1 MKIDSLDKEKFTA
14 GQGEIFPGQGKIKV
28 GHDSRK
34 RNASDKCPV
43 LYKDV
48 NIFSHF

>member
-1 MKIDSLDKEKFTA
+1 MKIDSLGKEKF
-14 GQGEIFPGQGKIKV
+14 FPGQGKIKV
-28 GHDSRK
+28 GHGSRK
-34 RNASDKCPV
+34 RSASDKCPV

>member
-1 MKIDSLDKEKFTA
+1 MKIDSLGKEKFTA
-14 GQGEIFPGQGKIKV
+14 GQGEFFLWAGKIKV

-34 RNASDKCPV
+34 RSASDKCPV